1 MDMRDD
7 ENTSTASPSMVVR
20 SANDQQ
26 DWEMSQAAKCMILPG
41 AQASAD
47 RRSKTR
53 RILRDLKNHVMRE
66 VADLENSLV
75 EDEPEGMVVVELK
88 ISKTLA
94 EQLVDALECA
104 GARI

>member
-53 RILRDLKNHVMRE
+53 RILRDLKNHVISE
-66 VADLENSLV
+66 LDLENSLV